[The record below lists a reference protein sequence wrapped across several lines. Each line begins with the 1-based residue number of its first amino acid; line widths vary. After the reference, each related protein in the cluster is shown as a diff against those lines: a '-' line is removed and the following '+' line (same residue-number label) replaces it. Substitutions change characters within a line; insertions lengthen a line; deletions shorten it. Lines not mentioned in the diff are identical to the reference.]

1 MKNIVILA
9 AGPPKPNR
17 NRHLEIFEGE
27 VLIDRVIGKCRVDGT
42 KLYVVINKDNNQLK
56 AHLQALNDVEI
67 LYPEDERIYST
78 FKVALSV
85 DEDCILVCGDLI
97 ELQSGDIEKFVNSN
111 FKSAICKYAHPWGNN
126 IIQKGMIRRADV
138 GDCVN
143 MICQEH
149 KKEFLGKDNLYKVE
163 ALWKVFFDDT
173 PMNPYVYNDVG
184 TFMSYSFYHDL
195 WSDPKVDSKGDKG
208 LIFFNHLIYKDND

>member
-27 VLIDRVIGKCRVDGT
+27 VLIDRVIGTCKVDGT

-56 AHLQALNDVEI
+56 AHLQALNDIEI

-85 DEDCILVCGDLI
+85 YGDCIMVAGDLI
-97 ELQSGDIEKFVNSN
+97 GLQSGDIEKFVNSN

-138 GDCVN
+138 GDCIN

-149 KKEFLGKDNLYKVE
+149 KEEFLSNDNRDK
-163 ALWKVFFDDT
+163 AQDLWSIFFEGAT
-173 PMNPYVYNDVG
+173 MNPYIYNDVG
-184 TFMSYSFYHDL
+184 TFMSYSFYHNL
-195 WSDPKVDSKGDKG
+195 WSDPKTDSRGEKG
-208 LIFFNHLIYKDND
+208 LISFNHNIYNDND